1 MKLSDIQKNKQATI
15 TETILLEK
23 LGNLAQLGIGPL
35 INILKQ
41 STGSSRR
48 GEMWTLE
55 VGTKFSSQK
64 IGSTSEI
71 IDLGVV
77 KDGLKSI
84 RKAYKTHTDAEAF
97 AMYIGGKPVLFAV
110 YNDYDLAGASRVGI
124 LAYDLSAFQEVI
136 DAMDTETHAAKSD
149 YEKKYGRVQK
159 TQVTSYREKERSQWD
174 IERGKK
180 EPERYQGSSV
190 QTRDLAAKIDLIMNI
205 AKRIDQPVT
214 AKLVL
219 RDVSAQEK
227 RQKRYFTQQEIIH
240 AVKDLKSRLAIYKN
254 QKQPTAN
261 TIEDFISMSINKQAK
276 KVQFAGS
283 TYVLTAEAYDKI
295 NPSDLLNGKAFQI
308 KYRTADPGSYD
319 SLDIT
324 YAYDPK
330 TNYLKPIYATWYD
343 KRESANR
350 YNRQE
355 AVLDA
360 VGYLKMKLTVSDLD
374 NKDIVLKKIL
384 EKFKVNQFKE
394 VLYLVD
400 ALRKAGKDWPELAAI
415 EKSAKIEY
423 EKQQKAKAT

>member
-1 MKLSDIQKNKQATI
+1 MKLSDIQQNKKTTI
-15 TETILLEK
+15 AEAILVEK
-23 LGNLAQLGIGPL
+23 LGNLAQLGLGPL

-41 STGSSRR
+41 RVGSGRR
-48 GEMWTLE
+48 DDWSSE
-55 VGTKFSSQK
+55 VGTKFVSQK

-71 IDLGVV
+71 LDLGPI
-77 KDGLKSI
+77 KDGIKSI
-84 RKAYKTHTDAEAF
+84 RKAYKLHDTADAF
-97 AMYIGGKPVLFAV
+97 ALYIGGKPVLFAI
-110 YNDYDLAGASRVGI
+110 YSDYDLAGASRTGM
-124 LAYDLSAFQEVI
+124 LAYDLTAFKDTI
-136 DAMDTETHAAKSD
+136 DAMDAEALAGKSE
-149 YEKKYGRVQK
+149 YERRVGAQPTK
-159 TQVTSYREKERSQWD
+159 VTTYRERERSPWD

-180 EPERYQGSSV
+180 GPEKFQGDVV

-205 AKRIDQPVT
+205 AKRIGQPVT

-219 RDVSAQEK
+219 RDVAAQEK

-240 AVKDLKSRLAIYKN
+240 AVKDLRTRLATYKN
-254 QKQPTAN
+254 QKQPTVD
-261 TIEDFISMSINKQAK
+261 TIEDFISMSVNNQAK

-283 TYVLTAEAYDKI
+283 TYTLKAEAYDKV
-295 NPSDLLNGKAFQI
+295 NPADLLSGKPFKI
-308 KYRTADPGSYD
+308 SYRTADPGSYD

-330 TNYLKPIYATWYD
+330 TNYLKPIYANWYD
-343 KRESANR
+343 RRDPANR

-355 AVLDA
+355 AVLDPI
-360 VGYLKMKLTVSDLD
+360 GYLKMKLTVSDLD

-384 EKFKVNQFKE
+384 EKFKANQFTE